1 MKCKQL
7 SKDATQGKKARRRR
21 RRRTCTR
28 ALIPPSFFC
37 QLQNKARNSI
47 QNENAILSLSNFLFR
62 LHTIIFFAVK
72 LVVNEIVSRFVLKQ
86 LHNTDRHNNRAQQSK
101 KRIDDAGYFISAVA
115 KNKNEKKECTATTRR
130 ESSQLSHRRQTY
142 RKSSSSSYILISL
155 YRSIYHVSRLIS
167 SRAISRTRPAD
178 RNFDGKE

>member
-115 KNKNEKKECTATTRR
+115 KNKNEKKRMHRNDTSREFTTF
-130 ESSQLSHRRQTY
+130 SSPSNVP
-142 RKSSSSSYILISL
+142 KIFFFFL
-155 YRSIYHVSRLIS
+155 YPHFPI
-167 SRAISRTRPAD
+167 
-178 RNFDGKE
+178 